1 MDSWTMQNWAVNIIR
16 KWYFG
21 LAAIAVGALLGYGI
35 ASIFPAPYR
44 ATADLYV
51 GIDITRVNEME
62 YLIPLAET
70 EPLNLDDYKNW
81 QLKQVAAI
89 LSSDPILEATLQELN
104 SKQEVSE
111 FRTHLD
117 LYWFDTGLWKLEVYH
132 PDQVLAQEWAESWQ
146 HVGHQRLSEYLEVS
160 REGAELDARLFALA
174 DEIGFVKARIS
185 GLKSF
190 QSTAIEWMDSLQA
203 LIQDQPLNDET
214 RTELE
219 AWVLSYRQNDRIW
232 QVPIGSFPDQNGQVS
247 TYLDWLENSL
257 KFADEDLATSL
268 MVLEDLENERALVLP
283 AYHQSLDDSLG
294 LSANLVLE
302 PINSGVEVDQV
313 RLIGTVVLGGAIL
326 GLIFWL
332 VITVVQLG
340 KEDD

>member
-16 KWYFG
+16 KWYIG
-21 LAAIAVGALLGYGI
+21 LAVIAFGALLGYGI

-81 QLKQVAAI
+81 QLKQVAAV

-104 SKQEVSE
+104 SKQEISE

-132 PDQVLAQEWAESWQ
+132 PDQDLAQEWAEAWQ
-146 HVGHQRLSEYLEVS
+146 QVGHQRLSEYLEIS
-160 REGAELDARLFALA
+160 RQGAELDARLFALA

-190 QSTAIEWMDSLQA
+190 QSTATEWMDNLLA
-203 LIQDQPLNDET
+203 LVQDQPLNDET

-219 AWVLSYRQNDRIW
+219 AWVLSFRQNDRIW

-247 TYLDWLENSL
+247 TYLDWLENSI

-302 PINSGVEVDQV
+302 PINAGVEVDQV
-313 RLIGTVVLGGAIL
+313 RSIGTVVLGGAIL

-340 KEDD
+340 KRDD